1 MSRASSVR
9 MPENGR
15 KSRQMPVDFTLF
27 ALFLE
32 ARRIHRGKSPTRVAR
47 EADVE
52 VEAVFRAARGRD
64 PGADEFLALCAW
76 IGEEPALFI
85 KKEVRHGQARCL

>member
-1 MSRASSVR
+1 MSRASSIKAAA
-9 MPENGR
+9 NGR
-15 KSRQMPVDFTLF
+15 KSRIAPVDFTLF

-32 ARRIHRGKSPTRVAR
+32 ARRIHRGKSPTRVAK

-52 VEAVFRAARGRD
+52 VDAVFRAARGRD
-64 PGADEFLALCAW
+64 PGLDEFLALCAW
-76 IGEEPALFI
+76 IGEEPALFL

>member
-1 MSRASSVR
+1 MSRASSIK

-15 KSRQMPVDFTLF
+15 DCQNAPVDFTLF

-32 ARRIHRGKSPTRVAR
+32 ARRIHRGKSPRRVAR

-52 VEAVFRAARGRD
+52 VDAVFRAARGRD
-64 PGADEFLALCAW
+64 PGTEEFLALCAW
-76 IGEEPALFI
+76 IGEEPALFF
-85 KKEVRHGQARCL
+85 KKEARHGQARCL

>member
-1 MSRASSVR
+1 MSRASSINV
-9 MPENGR
+9 PENGR
-15 KSRQMPVDFTLF
+15 ESPKLAVDFTLF

-52 VEAVFRAARGRD
+52 VDAVYRAARGRD

-76 IGEEPALFI
+76 IGEEPSLFL
-85 KKEVRHGQARCL
+85 KKEARHGQARCL

>member
-1 MSRASSVR
+1 MSRASSIKV
-9 MPENGR
+9 PENGGEGQ
-15 KSRQMPVDFTLF
+15 KTSVDFTLF

-47 EADVE
+47 EAEVE
-52 VEAVFRAARGRD
+52 VDAVFRAARGRD

-76 IGEEPALFI
+76 IGEEPALFF
-85 KKEVRHGQARCL
+85 KKEARHGQARCL

>member
-1 MSRASSVR
+1 M
-9 MPENGR
+9 
-15 KSRQMPVDFTLF
+15 DFTLF

-32 ARRIHRGKSPTRVAR
+32 ARRIHRRKSPTRVAR

-52 VEAVFRAARGRD
+52 VDAVFRAARGRD

-76 IGEEPALFI
+76 IGEEPSLFL
-85 KKEVRHGQARCL
+85 KKEARHGQARCL

>member
-1 MSRASSVR
+1 MSRASSIKAAA
-9 MPENGR
+9 NGR
-15 KSRQMPVDFTLF
+15 KSRNAPVDFTLF

-32 ARRIHRGKSPTRVAR
+32 ARRIHRGKSPTRVAK

-52 VEAVFRAARGRD
+52 VDAVFRAARGRD
-64 PGADEFLALCAW
+64 PGSDEFLALCAW
-76 IGEEPALFI
+76 IGEEPALFL

>member
-1 MSRASSVR
+1 MSRASSVK
-9 MPENGR
+9 MPENGG
-15 KSRQMPVDFTLF
+15 KSRKMPVDFTLF

-52 VEAVFRAARGRD
+52 VDAVFRAARGRD

-76 IGEEPALFI
+76 IGEEPALFFR
-85 KKEVRHGQARCL
+85 KEVRHGQARCL

>member
-1 MSRASSVR
+1 MSRASSIKVA
-9 MPENGR
+9 ENGR
-15 KSRQMPVDFTLF
+15 EGQKARVDFTLF

-52 VEAVFRAARGRD
+52 VDAVFRAARGRD
-64 PGADEFLALCAW
+64 PGANQFLALCAW
-76 IGEEPALFI
+76 IGEEPALFF
-85 KKEVRHGQARCL
+85 KKEPRHGQARCL

>member
-1 MSRASSVR
+1 MSRASSVK
-9 MPENGR
+9 MPQNGR
-15 KSRQMPVDFTLF
+15 RSGRMPVDFTLF

-32 ARRIHRGKSPTRVAR
+32 ARRIHRGKSPSRVAR

-52 VEAVFRAARGRD
+52 VDAVFRAARGRD

-76 IGEEPALFI
+76 IGEEPALFL